1 MSRRSR
7 LAALVALGG
16 AVVATQASLAPA
28 ATTSHSQTIAVAC
41 TETGFTAD
49 ANAFA
54 GQRRDVTAFY
64 RATGIACRI
73 FDGETGALLYDPSA

>member
-1 MSRRSR
+1 MTRRSR

-16 AVVATQASLAPA
+16 TVVATQTSLAPA
-28 ATTSHSQTIAVAC
+28 ATTSHDQTIVIAC

-54 GQRRDVTAFY
+54 GQRREVTAFY

-73 FDGETGALLYDPSA
+73 LDGETRALLYDPSA